1 MIEYSEKKDLV
12 EIWEI
17 LKAMLPQETEVEI
30 SQRIDVVIKWLQHD
44 LIYDLNKSYRVSI
57 TLNSDGM
64 LSILVT
70 HDSKLSKDKNAW
82 YYFHITHDTDTI
94 VSILSRYAYSDDSV
108 DGVFTKIIDAD
119 TSFNSDIDDCDYV

>member
-1 MIEYSEKKDLV
+1 
-12 EIWEI
+12 
-17 LKAMLPQETEVEI
+17 MLPQETEVEI

-70 HDSKLSKDKNAW
+70 HDSKLSKDKNA
-82 YYFHITHDTDTI
+82 
-94 VSILSRYAYSDDSV
+94 
-108 DGVFTKIIDAD
+108 
-119 TSFNSDIDDCDYV
+119 